1 MYRNGS
7 SSLEPTLTDIT
18 RLFTSLNSPTK
29 KNYSLCQ
36 LDTSIANTTLSISE
50 VINITQDS
58 LVKSRNSLY
67 LSVTEHTELTTTKTC
82 INLDTLLQLDLSQE
96 NHQSAEMN
104 AQLVKLVLHICVLNV
119 PQTELTH
126 LIASAKLV
134 STKKTA
140 NVTHVVTN
148 VLLVKIRMIVMS
160 VQETE

>member
-1 MYRNGS
+1 
-7 SSLEPTLTDIT
+7 
-18 RLFTSLNSPTK
+18 
-29 KNYSLCQ
+29 
-36 LDTSIANTTLSISE
+36 

-58 LVKSRNSLY
+58 LVKSRDSLY